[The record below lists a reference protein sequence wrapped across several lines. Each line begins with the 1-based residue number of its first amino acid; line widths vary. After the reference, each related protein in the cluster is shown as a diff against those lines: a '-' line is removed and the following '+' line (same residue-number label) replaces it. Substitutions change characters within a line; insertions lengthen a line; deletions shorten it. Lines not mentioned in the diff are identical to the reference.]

1 MRTGRLQ
8 GPHEAFVM
16 ANRNTSIYIY
26 IYMPL
31 WINAI
36 IGTHK
41 HKGFCHDHLT
51 ASHGFLTYFIKV
63 SKGRLALSM
72 KALAPKE
79 TMYLR

>member
-1 MRTGRLQ
+1 
-8 GPHEAFVM
+8 
-16 ANRNTSIYIY
+16 
-26 IYMPL
+26 MPL